1 VASAEITKQTGL
13 RLGPYYANHLL
24 APGVTFSDPEDV
36 RTVLK
41 KIDDFPK
48 DTSVF
53 ERLDYIKPLAGI
65 HSVFTVNNPDWKD
78 QRSLLNKAFVSN
90 GIFFQPMVKKI
101 NTCLSKWEIQQE
113 VCVGSDLQKLTLDVL
128 ASCIFGLDFDTLN
141 GKLSEPLE
149 AYNYSLEA
157 GFNPL
162 RLVFPIINKLP
173 LKSNEEMFKHLNYF
187 DKYCWQIMDD
197 TKKTLEEKK
206 KAGGIINDNNEC
218 LARSI
223 VELMFENNLP
233 EEVIRD
239 NLSIFFT
246 VGHETTSNS
255 LAWLIAVLASRP
267 EVQQKA
273 RQEILEKIPGEVTFD
288 SLKELPYIDGFIKEG
303 LRMFPPLPFLTGRK
317 AAKDTVVG
325 HCQIPAGT
333 NIILNLVSMTHDPK
347 IWPDPEVVRPER
359 WFTENI
365 TKEQRNSWMTF
376 SNGPRICIGM
386 NFSLLEQKI
395 FLVNFLKQFQQVKMA
410 PNSIITPKLGGIG
423 TNTPDTEKI
432 ILQLEKTIIQQ

>member
-1 VASAEITKQTGL
+1 
-13 RLGPYYANHLL
+13 
-24 APGVTFSDPEDV
+24 
-36 RTVLK
+36 
-41 KIDDFPK
+41 
-48 DTSVF
+48 
-53 ERLDYIKPLAGI
+53 
-65 HSVFTVNNPDWKD
+65 
-78 QRSLLNKAFVSN
+78 
-90 GIFFQPMVKKI
+90 
-101 NTCLSKWEIQQE
+101 
-113 VCVGSDLQKLTLDVL
+113 
-128 ASCIFGLDFDTLN
+128 
-141 GKLSEPLE
+141 
-149 AYNYSLEA
+149 
-157 GFNPL
+157 
-162 RLVFPIINKLP
+162 
-173 LKSNEEMFKHLNYF
+173 
-187 DKYCWQIMDD
+187 
-197 TKKTLEEKK
+197 
-206 KAGGIINDNNEC
+206 
-218 LARSI
+218 
-223 VELMFENNLP
+223 MFENNLP

-273 RQEILEKIPGEVTFD
+273 RQEILEKISGEVTFD